1 MRRLVLLHP
10 MDPRG
15 VKLGGIETHVRLV
28 VAHHPPST
36 TLLLVGLDEVGDSRP
51 GAVRRLEVEG
61 RRVEFLPVAR
71 ADPATINT
79 AARSIR
85 RSTTLRFALGM
96 LRHLPAIR
104 RAAGGA
110 RVTFEIERFEFALI
124 PWLLR
129 RPFVLI
135 VHNEGT
141 SGDRMDSLLKRYWF
155 LHRFN
160 ERLAVAL
167 ADRIVAVNAAIA
179 KRIARV
185 APSAGARTTVLS
197 VSVDTGVFAPTPF
210 PDGDGAFHVCFA
222 GRLDAFKDP
231 PLMFASLA
239 RLDAMLAARP
249 AGRFHRVAFDYVGAS
264 DPGALDPGALDPGA
278 SDPGGSDP
286 TTVASFDVIAARTT
300 RHGIRR
306 AGGVAAIMGHAHA
319 GLITSFFEGLPCY
332 LLEMLAS
339 GRPVAAIH
347 LPQFEP
353 LVTDAGGILVA
364 RGPTRASSA
373 EALAIALHA
382 LATRIAAGAMDPVAI
397 SALVRPYAVE
407 AQMGRLFEGH
417 DGLRRA
423 G

>member
-15 VKLGGIETHVRLV
+15 AKLGGIETHVRLV
-28 VAHHPPST
+28 LAHHPPST

-51 GAVRRLEVEG
+51 GTVRRLEVEG
-61 RRVEFLPVAR
+61 RRIDFLPVAR

-85 RSTTLRFALGM
+85 RSTTLRFAVGM

-104 RAAGGA
+104 RASGGA
-110 RVTFEIERFEFALI
+110 MVTFEIERFEFALI

-129 RPFVLI
+129 HPFVLI

-141 SGDRMDSLLKRYWF
+141 SADQMDSLLKRYWF

-160 ERLAVAL
+160 ERLALAL

-179 KRIARV
+179 ERVARV
-185 APSAGARTTVLS
+185 VPAAGARTTVLS

-249 AGRFHRVAFDYVGAS
+249 AGRFRRVAFDYVGAS
-264 DPGALDPGALDPGA
+264 DPTA
-278 SDPGGSDP
+278 
-286 TTVASFDVIAARTT
+286 VASFDAIAARTT

-306 AGGVAAIMGHAHA
+306 AGEVAATMASTHA

-339 GRPVAAIH
+339 GRPVVAIH

-353 LVTDAGGILVA
+353 LITDAGGALVA
-364 RGPTRASSA
+364 RGPTQAASA
-373 EALAIALHA
+373 EALAVALHA

-397 SALVRPYAVE
+397 AALARPYAVE

-417 DGLRRA
+417 DALCRA